1 MINTEIA
8 VELLLRNGV
17 AINRRDSKGYT
28 SLHVAVE
35 MGYESIV
42 DLLLHNNADVNAAD
56 NQMVTPLHIAAKRGT
71 LSKFCAD

>member
-1 MINTEIA
+1 VEIL

-17 AINRRDSKGYT
+17 AINRRDSKGNT

-42 DLLLHNNADVNAAD
+42 ELLLLNKADVNAAD
-56 NQMVTPLHIAAKRGT
+56 NQLVTPIHTAAKRGH
-71 LSKFCAD
+71 LSMY